1 MAVVTTGMVIKKIIS
16 STNITSTKGVVLIAE
31 ITASSSSELEP
42 TFMAMVFLPLNYL
55 PARQDLKAALAWALA
70 VNARELNRLPPAINL

>member
-1 MAVVTTGMVIKKIIS
+1 
-16 STNITSTKGVVLIAE
+16 
-31 ITASSSSELEP
+31 
-42 TFMAMVFLPLNYL
+42 MAMVFLPLNYL